1 MQRQGDMGR
10 KRKNDPFRD
19 VYRDERWGWYY
30 RPYLG
35 KGKRGKAQ
43 WLAKPEAPPAEALA
57 EKDKIINPPA
67 DSFESL
73 SGEYLKSK
81 HFKQRKPKTQTGYL
95 ESHNY
100 LVKMP
105 MSDGRRFGQLTC
117 RDIDTILMRE
127 YMDQFIGGK
136 GELLPGAA
144 FANRNLSYVNTVFR
158 WAKQYGKV
166 PKGYENP
173 CVGVDKHKIPHRD
186 YYVPDIDYYHAMMA
200 GQMYIQIVMELCYLC
215 RARVDEALEFTEAN
229 LLEEGLYLERQKG
242 SKTQIIAYTP
252 RLKAV
257 LAACKAL
264 PGPKNIDPAKN
275 YLLHDSRGQRLTYE
289 CIKSNWART
298 KAKLKAGGTKPFKLH
313 DLKHKG
319 VTDFEGDKYKA
330 TGDWSRSMVKVY
342 DQSVEVIEATR

>member
-1 MQRQGDMGR
+1 MLRLDDMGR

-19 VYRDERWGWYY
+19 VYHDKSWGWYY

-43 WLAKPEAPPAEALA
+43 WLASPDAPPAEALIA
-57 EKDKIINPPA
+57 KDRIINPPA

-73 SGEYLKSK
+73 SNGYLKAPQ
-81 HFKQRKPKTQTGYL
+81 FKQRKPKTQVGYQSCHDHL
-95 ESHNY
+95 IK
-100 LVKMP
+100 LP
-105 MSDGRRFGQLTC
+105 MGDGRKFGQLTAPE
-117 RDIDTILMRE
+117 IDNIMMRE
-127 YMDQFIGGK
+127 YMDRFIGSK

-166 PKGYENP
+166 QQENP
-173 CVGVDKHKIPHRD
+173 CTGVDKHKIPHRD
-186 YYVPDIDYYHAMMA
+186 YYVPDIDYYHSLMIAPL
-200 GQMYIQIVMELCYLC
+200 IVQLVSELCYLC

-229 LLEEGLYLERQKG
+229 LLPEGLYLERQKG

-257 LAACKAL
+257 LTACKTL
-264 PGPKNIDPAKN
+264 PGPKNINPEKN
-275 YLLHDSRGQRLTYE
+275 YLLHDSQGQRFSYE
-289 CIKSNWART
+289 AIKSAWRRNQI
-298 KAKLKAGGTKPFKLH
+298 KLQANGSTRFKIH

-319 VTDFEGDKYKA
+319 VTDFDGDKHKA

-342 DQSVEVIEATR
+342 DQSVEVILATR